1 MDGED
6 QDDGPVVFAQ
16 VAVDMVTVPL
26 VIDLVR
32 LSTSVID
39 ELELDPDDLVVS
51 RGDDRDWEVAVPDYL
66 VPLTRDLIAL
76 ATDPG
81 PRPLE
86 PSEVSSELLDTA
98 GLIAS
103 LMGSTDGSFPML
115 EAFFAILGL
124 PIDAPFAL

>member
-6 QDDGPVVFAQ
+6 QDDGPVVFA
-16 VAVDMVTVPL
+16 VP
-26 VIDLVR
+26 
-32 LSTSVID
+32 D
-39 ELELDPDDLVVS
+39 ELM
-51 RGDDRDWEVAVPDYL
+51 
-66 VPLTRDLIAL
+66 PLTRDLIAL